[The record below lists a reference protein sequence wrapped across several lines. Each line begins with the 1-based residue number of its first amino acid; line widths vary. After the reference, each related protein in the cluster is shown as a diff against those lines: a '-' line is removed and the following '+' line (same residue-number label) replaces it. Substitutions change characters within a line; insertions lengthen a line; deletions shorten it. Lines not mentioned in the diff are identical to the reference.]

1 MARREVKF
9 LDPSQIPR
17 ERKQVTK
24 YGSIVKKRKWR
35 DRTGLDTPV
44 VANVNDARATEGLG
58 LDLRCWPA
66 GRRIFFLPITFFF

>member
-24 YGSIVKKRKWR
+24 YGSIVKNESRSFER
-35 DRTGLDTPV
+35 DEMPGT
-44 VANVNDARATEGLG
+44 
-58 LDLRCWPA
+58 LRP
-66 GRRIFFLPITFFF
+66 